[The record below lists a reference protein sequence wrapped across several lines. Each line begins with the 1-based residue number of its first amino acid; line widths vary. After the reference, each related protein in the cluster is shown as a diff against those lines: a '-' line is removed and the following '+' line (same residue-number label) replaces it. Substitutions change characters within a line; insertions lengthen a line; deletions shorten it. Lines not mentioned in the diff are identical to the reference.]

1 MGTLSRVIDE
11 FIHSP
16 VEVLAALVLIVT
28 AISSA
33 FNAGR
38 KFWTNIWAR
47 LRSKPVVP
55 SETLRMVQDVQSS
68 FWGPASV
75 AGDAAM

>member
-16 VEVLAALVLIVT
+16 VEVLAALVVIVT
-28 AISSA
+28 AISPA

-38 KFWTNIWAR
+38 R
-47 LRSKPVVP
+47 
-55 SETLRMVQDVQSS
+55 
-68 FWGPASV
+68 
-75 AGDAAM
+75 GDCLSTPDPNG